1 MLAFAN
7 VIQVFSGCMTVIRV
21 THVQKVDQEN
31 FRQHLHFKAY
41 LLVHVASLYF

>member
-7 VIQVFSGCMTVIRV
+7 IQVFSGYMTVIRV

-31 FRQHLHFKAY
+31 FRQHLNLKVY
-41 LLVHVASLYF
+41 